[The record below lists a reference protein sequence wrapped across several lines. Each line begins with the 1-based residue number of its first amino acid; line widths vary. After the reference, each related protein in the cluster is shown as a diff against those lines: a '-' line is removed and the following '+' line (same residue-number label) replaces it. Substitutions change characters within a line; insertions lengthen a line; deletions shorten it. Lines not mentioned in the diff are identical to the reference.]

1 MQLNEQQQAI
11 VELDEPFIAVE
22 ACAACGKT
30 RVLTERVRKL
40 LRDGIEPSD
49 IAVITFTNM
58 AAQELKDRLA
68 DDYKNGIYIGTI
80 HGLANKF
87 LTRHG
92 IFTSKIIKDEEFDR
106 FFDLLKKNPHCVRHI
121 PYVLLDECQDTSP
134 PQFEFIFN
142 MINPKSF
149 FVVGDFNQSIY
160 SFRGAVPQLFK
171 DLMEDPKVVTCSL
184 NLNYRNASNILTFA
198 KDILRRGKML
208 DTSISTRR
216 GGLVYEGT
224 PNIGNVVNW
233 IKEEGH
239 PSNWAMLCCTNDII
253 KANVEVLEN
262 NGIECVTFKQG
273 DITKAQLDSLMKKD
287 AVKVL
292 TRHSAKGLEFPN
304 VVVWEPQWWSKANN
318 EFYRVNYVAATRAID
333 RLYWLEIQKKKRK
346 YF

>member
-11 VELDEPFIAVE
+11 VDLDEPFIAVE

-49 IAVITFTNM
+49 IAVLTFTNM

-68 DDYKNGIYIGTI
+68 DDYENGIYIGTI

-92 IFTSKIIKDEEFDR
+92 ISTTKIIKDEKFDK
-106 FFDLLKKNPHCVRHI
+106 FFDLLQKNPQCVQHI
-121 PYVLLDECQDTSP
+121 PYILLDECQDTSP
-134 PQFEFIFN
+134 PQFDFIFK
-142 MINPKSF
+142 MINPESF

-171 DLMEDPKVVTCSL
+171 DLLDDSRVAVCSL
-184 NLNYRNASNILTFA
+184 SLNYRNGSNILTFA
-198 KDILRRGKML
+198 KDILRRGKMS
-208 DTSISTRR
+208 DTSVATRH
-216 GGLVYEGT
+216 GGLVYEG
-224 PNIGNVVNW
+224 PLNIGNVINW
-233 IKEEGH
+233 IKDEGH
-239 PSNWAMLCCTNDII
+239 PNNWAMLCCTNDII
-253 KANVEVLEN
+253 SNNVKILES

-304 VVVWEPQWWSKANN
+304 VVVWEPQWWSQAHN

-333 RLYWLEIQKKKRK
+333 RLYWLETKKRK